1 MAVEILK
8 EKYRSTVGEVVLG
21 ATKDQGGTRSHTVT
35 IGGESAL
42 PYLHF
47 EGATPHR
54 PVLALEVWD
63 IVPEEWDPLFEKY
76 YGDVWGDPGAW
87 AKKCVDEFGAEMV
100 QIRLKGADPD
110 YKDASP
116 EDCVAAVKKVL
127 EAVGVPIIVVG
138 SGKAEKDSQVYSPVA
153 EACAGEN
160 LLIGVAELE
169 NYKPVTS
176 ACMANNHNIIA
187 ASPIDINICK
197 QLNILILEM
206 STAMASRIVIDP
218 TIAAL
223 GYGIEYSYSIME
235 RARNGALQGDRM
247 LGMPMIGN
255 VGLEVWRTKEAN
267 TPAADEPG
275 WGEQEERG
283 VLWEATTAMAYLQ
296 SGMDLLVMRHPQA
309 LKAIRGN
316 LDDLM
321 QDNSYEK

>member
-8 EKYRSTVGEVVLG
+8 EKYRSAVGKVVLG
-21 ATKDQGGTRSHTVT
+21 ATKDDGGTRSHTVT
-35 IGGESAL
+35 IGGETAL

-47 EGATPHR
+47 EGETPHR

-63 IVPEEWDPLFEKY
+63 TVPKEWDPLFEKY
-76 YGDVWGDPGAW
+76 YGDVWDDPGAW
-87 AKKCVDEFGAEMV
+87 AKKCVDEFGAEVV

-110 YKDASP
+110 YDDATP
-116 EDCVAAVKKVL
+116 EDCIASVKKVL

-138 SGKAEKDSQVYSPVA
+138 SGKPEKDNLVYSPVA

-160 LLIGVAELE
+160 LLMGVAELE
-169 NYKPVTS
+169 NYKAVTS
-176 ACMANNHNIIA
+176 ACMANQHNIIA

-235 RARNGALQGDRM
+235 RARSGALQGDRM

-255 VGLEVWRTKEAN
+255 VGMEVWRTKEASISEEE
-267 TPAADEPG
+267 EPG
-275 WGEQEERG
+275 WGKQEERG
-283 VLWEATTAMAYLQ
+283 LLWEATTAMAYLQ
-296 SGMDLLVMRHPQA
+296 SGMDLMVLRHPET
-309 LKAIRGN
+309 LRVIRAN

-321 QDNSYEK
+321 KDNNY